1 MELSVRDAAQVFGV
15 SEPTILR
22 WVNQEGL
29 PSFCI
34 NGHHRFNRV
43 DLLEWSHARKH
54 PMVRGA
60 EASAPRAKT
69 FALLSAALS
78 AGGVHHAVAGEDA
91 ASVLAAAAERL
102 PLSAADRALA
112 AEVLVE
118 REKHGAT
125 AIGDGIAVPHPRSPL
140 VFPVAAP
147 VVALCFLERPL
158 DFGAADGEPVGALFL
173 LLAPTVRSHLALLA
187 ELSAAL
193 HDDRFKDAVARRAP
207 AAEILSILAGAP

>member
-1 MELSVRDAAQVFGV
+1 MDLNVRDAAKVFGV

-22 WVNQEGL
+22 WVKQEGM
-29 PSFCI
+29 PSFAI
-34 NGHHRFNRV
+34 NGRYRFNRV

-54 PMVRGA
+54 PMAAGAKRGGNF
-60 EASAPRAKT
+60 ELLIG
-69 FALLSAALS
+69 ALN
-78 AGGVHHAVAGEDA
+78 AGGVHYSVAGADA
-91 ASVLAAAAERL
+91 ASALAAAAARL

-125 AIGDGIAVPHPRSPL
+125 AIGDGIAIPHPRGPL

-147 VVALCFLERPL
+147 VAALCFLERPL
-158 DFGAADGEPVGALFL
+158 DFGAADGKPVGTLFL
-173 LLAPTVRSHLALLA
+173 LLAPGVRSHLALLA

-193 HDDRFKDAVARRAP
+193 HD
-207 AAEILSILAGAP
+207 